1 MFNHLGLSQKFTG
14 AFGAICLLCLLQG
27 GATLIGLHHADS
39 LTKDLTVDSLPA
51 AQATSEM
58 GSQMQTARRM
68 ELASLL
74 CADTACLDAYNKR
87 RSTALDKFDAA
98 KAKFLALD
106 VTPEIKSEF
115 QTAESAFVT
124 YRSQSDEIMR
134 NNATNTK
141 KDIMDLGR
149 QEQQL
154 LGNFNVALNGVAKI
168 SDQYSAE
175 SSQNG
180 TRINDADS
188 MLFWMSL
195 SVNTLVTV
203 LCIVVGFTLTRMIV
217 TPLLCA
223 TGALEQLAR
232 KDLTAHVDVVSDDEV
247 GRLCVA
253 TNTCVS
259 EMQEVIETLTHSAQ
273 TLSAAAEQMSQHS
286 SQSHTNTAAQSNKTN
301 QIAAAAQQMTATIG
315 EISHN
320 AESAVASSGESAE
333 MASQGG
339 QVMRETAATMER
351 IAAATGTVAEKMN
364 VLAERSVEIGKVV
377 NVIQE
382 ISEQTNLLALNA
394 AIEAARAGEHGRGFA
409 VVAGEVRRL
418 AERTNHATGEIAGT
432 IRAIQ
437 EETRGTVEVMSKSR
451 EAVEAGISETD
462 NARTSLE
469 MIIASSK
476 QVEKQISMIA
486 TAATEQTAAS
496 HEISES
502 AHEIS
507 GLASENSRAAD
518 EAAQA
523 SRNLSSLASELDGVI
538 RQFTLA

>member
-1 MFNHLGLSQKFTG
+1 MFNNLGLSQKFLG
-14 AFGAICLLCLLQG
+14 AFGAICLLCMIQG
-27 GATLIGLHHADS
+27 GTTLIGLRHANG
-39 LTKDLTVDSLPA
+39 LTKDLTVHSLPA
-51 AQATSEM
+51 AQAASEM
-58 GSQMQTARRM
+58 GSQMQAARRM

-74 CADTACLDAYNKR
+74 CSDSACLDAYDKR
-87 RSTALDKFDAA
+87 RATALDKYDAA
-98 KAKFLALD
+98 KAKFMALD
-106 VTPEIKSEF
+106 ITPENKAEF
-115 QTAESAFVT
+115 QSAEDAFAT
-124 YRSQSDEIMR
+124 YRNQSDEIMR
-134 NNATNTK
+134 TNATNTK

-154 LGNFNVALNGVAKI
+154 LGNFNTAFNTIVKI
-168 SDQYSAE
+168 SDEYGTE
-175 SSQNG
+175 SNQNS
-180 TRINDADS
+180 TRINSAND
-188 MLFWMSL
+188 MLFWMSAC
-195 SVNTLVTV
+195 VITLVIA
-203 LCIVVGFTLTRMIV
+203 LCIVVGITLTRMIV
-217 TPLLCA
+217 PPLLNA
-223 TGALEQLAR
+223 TGALEKLAR
-232 KDLTAHVDVVSDDEV
+232 KDLTAHVDVVSGDEV
-247 GRLCVA
+247 GRLCTA

-259 EMQEVIETLTHSAQ
+259 EMQEVIETLTQGAQ

-286 SQSHTNTAAQSNKTN
+286 SQSHANTAAQSDKTN

-333 MASQGG
+333 LASQGG
-339 QVMRETAATMER
+339 QVMKATAVTMER
-351 IAAATGTVAEKMN
+351 IAAATGTVAGKMN
-364 VLAERSVEIGKVV
+364 VLAERSIEIGKVV

-418 AERTNHATGEIAGT
+418 AERTNSATGEIAGT
-432 IRAIQ
+432 IHAIQ

-462 NARTSLE
+462 NARSSLE
-469 MIIASSK
+469 KIIESSK
-476 QVEKQISMIA
+476 QVERQISMIA

-507 GLASENSRAAD
+507 GLAEENSRAAD
-518 EAAQA
+518 EASQA
-523 SRNLSSLASELDGVI
+523 SRNLSSLANELDGVI